1 MPQSN
6 NVTPSEPLYCQTK
19 WDEEGSI
26 TYVNQLEHM
35 KVTIYAIPTQEELL
49 NTLCAFMG
57 NSWAEEPKFAG
68 FTENEKHK
76 ILNELF
82 SGHILPIGL
91 ESINIVFCIEGLD
104 LIDATHFLRHRMF
117 TFSAQCSD
125 RDLRDTTFLVKPA
138 IMQDD
143 DFYERYQEICELAH
157 ELYKDMMDS
166 DTISTL
172 DARTVLPLSR
182 SYHYSARCCL
192 KDLVLFCNQRLDE
205 QIQPQ
210 SDNIFALKLWLEVCK
225 KLPILKDMVDVR
237 QKSTYYI
244 NQCKAGKTT
253 MFPPNEK
260 NDVFDWSPDQ
270 FLHPKHRD
278 EFLGGREYLELRDSL
293 YAEIDAL

>member
-1 MPQSN
+1 MPKNSHK
-6 NVTPSEPLYCQTK
+6 VPSEPLYCNTK
-19 WDEEGSI
+19 WDKPGSI
-26 TYVNQLEHM
+26 TYVNQLYHM
-35 KVTIYAIPTQEELL
+35 KVTIYSAPSEAELK
-49 NTLCAFMG
+49 NTLATFML
-57 NSWAEEPKFAG
+57 NSWAEKPKFDN
-68 FTENEKHK
+68 FTPEETRNCIK
-76 ILNELF
+76 ELYE
-82 SGHILPIGL
+82 GRILPIGL
-91 ESINIVFCIEGLD
+91 ETINIVFCIEGLD

-138 IMQDD
+138 IMEDD
-143 DFYERYQEICELAH
+143 DFYERYMEICSLSH
-157 ELYKDMMDS
+157 SLYKDMMDS
-166 DTISTL
+166 DTICTL

-210 SDNIFALKLWLEVCK
+210 SDNIFALKLWLEVA
-225 KLPILKDMVDVR
+225 KLYPFLKNMVDVK

-253 MFPPNEK
+253 MFPPNER

-270 FLHPKHRD
+270 FLHDKPRD
-278 EFLGGREYLELRDSL
+278 KFLGGDSYIEIRDRLIAKIDSL
-293 YAEIDAL
+293 